1 MNIAVVGLGNIG
13 GPIAR
18 GLAAAGQPVIVATS
32 EPAKAEAFATD
43 AGSNVTPVASVAA
56 AVAQAEVIVFAVY
69 ADAEKALSAELGDQL
84 VGRVVIDPSNP
95 IALDVDGTFTR
106 SLPREEAVAD
116 TLSVLLPEGAHYVKA
131 FKTLPAASLTS
142 HRNTSPELTAL
153 YYAPSDETGASAT
166 EQVIRASGFGP
177 VRVNGDCAAL
187 RLEFG
192 GDLVSLILTVSQARA
207 RL

>member
-69 ADAEKALSAELGDQL
+69 ADAEKALSA
-84 VGRVVIDPSNP
+84 DPSNP

-131 FKTLPAASLTS
+131 FGTLPAASLTS

-166 EQVIRASGFGP
+166 EQVIRAAGFGP

-192 GDLVSLILTVSQARA
+192 GNLVSLILTVSQARA